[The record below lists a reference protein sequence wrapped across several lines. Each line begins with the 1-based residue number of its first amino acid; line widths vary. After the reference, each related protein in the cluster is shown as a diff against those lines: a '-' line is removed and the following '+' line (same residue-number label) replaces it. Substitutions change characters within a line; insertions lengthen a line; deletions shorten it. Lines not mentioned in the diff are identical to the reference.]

1 MFGQKQNTAV
11 INSTLNPVF
20 DDLLIF
26 NMKGLDKEEFEEG
39 LVKVMVK
46 DSDLLTRNDIIGS
59 YSFDA
64 TYVYYQGD
72 HELYETWV
80 ALINE
85 VDVDDEG
92 VQGYLKLSVQIVGP
106 NDKLKIHRDTG
117 GGGGGGGGGKGDE
130 DIGSL
135 VLMPPTIKREQKW
148 LVVSA
153 HCGEYL
159 PVLDEAVSAGG
170 ITLSSSG
177 LDA

>member
-1 MFGQKQNTAV
+1 M
-11 INSTLNPVF
+11 
-20 DDLLIF
+20 
-26 NMKGLDKEEFEEG
+26 
-39 LVKVMVK
+39 
-46 DSDLLTRNDIIGS
+46 
-59 YSFDA
+59 
-64 TYVYYQGD
+64 
-72 HELYETWV
+72 
-80 ALINE
+80 
-85 VDVDDEG
+85 
-92 VQGYLKLSVQIVGP
+92 QIVGP
-106 NDKLKIHRDTG
+106 NDKLKIHRDT

>member
-26 NMKGLDKEEFEEG
+26 NMKGLDKEEFEE

-80 ALINE
+80 ALIE

-92 VQGYLKLSVQIVGP
+92 VQ
-106 NDKLKIHRDTG
+106 DT
-117 GGGGGGGGGKGDE
+117 
-130 DIGSL
+130 
-135 VLMPPTIKREQKW
+135 
-148 LVVSA
+148 
-153 HCGEYL
+153 
-159 PVLDEAVSAGG
+159 
-170 ITLSSSG
+170 SSSPCRSSAPTTSSKYTATRAEAAAAAAKG
-177 LDA
+177 TKTSAAWC